1 MRGPIVAILA
11 LSILTPAALAE
22 GKRSEGTD
30 LTKVADFL
38 REHVAG
44 KSLETK
50 ITEKIDNGKIEAV
63 FTRRSSIIN
72 VLNSRNSLVF
82 DEIAVIEQTN
92 FDLDKDGRRQMP
104 GHKKDRALVL
114 RYEIRQ
120 SKSTGAL
127 IGTSRVISNSIDDSL
142 GSARSVRVK
151 FEDAKLTLHEV
162 SVGYDDY
169 FARGDSY
176 KPGVGETRR
185 VVSLVDGK
193 VRMTDDSTSYDVDPE
208 TMIRSNKIQYGTLV
222 GREAN

>member
-1 MRGPIVAILA
+1 M
-11 LSILTPAALAE
+11 TPAALAE